1 MLIWLLG
8 KKIKKIFSPAAWNDN
23 ISPILKVFLGR
34 DLGGRSENTD
44 VISYAMK
51 KNVGCIIV
59 RLLLPNSS
67 NQKSQETP
75 ESWAE
80 LKMS

>member
-1 MLIWLLG
+1 
-8 KKIKKIFSPAAWNDN
+8 
-23 ISPILKVFLGR
+23 
-34 DLGGRSENTD
+34 

-67 NQKSQETP
+67 NQKSQEAP